1 MSGSSG
7 VWRRSHGR
15 TSEAPPNERG
25 GNRYLR
31 PTATAPHL
39 DSTLVLLVACCAPK
53 PDGPITAAFD
63 GIYKG
68 NGYSV
73 SPLGWDC
80 PNVQPANT
88 LTVSGGYAT
97 IADLRGWVAPSGVAT
112 LSSQIAQLQGQ
123 FQGRHFEGRLQFH
136 ERGSDR
142 LTCAYTLKLDRV
154 G

>member
-1 MSGSSG
+1 MDIQSLPRLGLPQCPA
-7 VWRRSHGR
+7 RQH
-15 TSEAPPNERG
+15 A
-25 GNRYLR
+25 NR
-31 PTATAPHL
+31 
-39 DSTLVLLVACCAPK
+39 
-53 PDGPITAAFD
+53 F
-63 GIYKG
+63 
-68 NGYSV
+68 
-73 SPLGWDC
+73 GWI
-80 PNVQPANT
+80 
-88 LTVSGGYAT
+88 AT

>member
-1 MSGSSG
+1 MKTKCLLWI
-7 VWRRSHGR
+7 V
-15 TSEAPPNERG
+15 
-25 GNRYLR
+25 
-31 PTATAPHL
+31 
-39 DSTLVLLVACCAPK
+39 VLLVACCAPK

-73 SPLGWDC
+73 SPPGWDC

>member
-1 MSGSSG
+1 MALTRDLMHQARWEGSNEDEMSALDCCLAG
-7 VWRRSHGR
+7 GR
-15 TSEAPPNERG
+15 
-25 GNRYLR
+25 LR
-31 PTATAPHL
+31 
-39 DSTLVLLVACCAPK
+39 
-53 PDGPITAAFD
+53 PITAAFD
-63 GIYKG
+63 GAYKG
-68 NGYSV
+68 NGYSI
-73 SPLGWDC
+73 SPPGWDC
-80 PNVQPANT
+80 PSVQPAET

-142 LTCAYTLKLDRV
+142 LTCGYTLRLDRV